1 MCIRDRANTRVCLV
15 RTGLVL
21 SPKGGAFAKILP
33 LYRFGLGG
41 KLGNGEQYWS
51 WITLE
56 DMVKG
61 LLFLLDHNACEGAFN
76 FTAPHPVKNKT
87 FNQLLGQAS
96 VSYTHLDVYKRQA
109 FNRLC
114 YGIRTWF

>member
-1 MCIRDRANTRVCLV
+1 M

-51 WITLE
+51 WIALE
-56 DMVKG
+56 DMGKKG
-61 LLFLLDHNACEGAFN
+61 LLFLLDH
-76 FTAPHPVKNKT
+76 K
-87 FNQLLGQAS
+87 
-96 VSYTHLDVYKRQA
+96 
-109 FNRLC
+109 
-114 YGIRTWF
+114 